1 MTLHG
6 TDWSNHQPS
15 TIKPTSNDRFVFILT
30 SDGHSWETPKDA
42 AGVTV
47 HDRQVATV
55 RKAKRVVGHYHWL
68 RPGNIAEQVA
78 WFLKCAKPKPGDVL
92 ICDWEQSGTTN
103 RDKDQF
109 IKQLQAAAPNNRVL
123 LYCNTNYWL
132 NYDKTSFVGDGLWI
146 AEYDVPKPG
155 IQSPWLFWQYTD
167 KPIDQNRARFAS
179 KAQLESWAAKKTA
192 PVPVPAPAP
201 KPVAPPAATTPI
213 HPTLDAIHT
222 PFGQWGSSWSWNRGK
237 NKSHP
242 TWGQHGGDDWHR
254 GAGAA
259 EIGDPIHAVAD
270 GKVIFAGSS
279 NSLGWG
285 PAFGNHVLITWDD
298 HIPGDP
304 AGRNR
309 TSIDAHMSKTVAKYG
324 QHVKAG
330 DLIGHKGM
338 TGNVTGPHDHHEQ
351 HLGQGW
357 GDKRVKPVYPSNVTP
372 TPKPAPAPPTSKD
385 WLDMA
390 TQQEVQAAFRAELGR
405 IFGDVIPSPSLDPA
419 SVKSNP
425 KWGFTSTIGWLT
437 KLVSLIRRDM
447 PTKSQIDE
455 LISLLKAG
463 QK

>member
-6 TDWSNHQPS
+6 VDVSNHQPNWR
-15 TIKPTSNDRFVFILT
+15 PASNDRFVFILA
-30 SDGHSWETPKDA
+30 SDGHTWKSPT
-42 AGVTV
+42 
-47 HDRQVATV
+47 HDEQVATV

-68 RPGNIAEQVA
+68 RPGNIAAQVA
-78 WFLKCAKPKPGDVL
+78 WFLKCAKPRPGDVL

-109 IKQLQAAAPNNRVL
+109 IRQLRAAAPNNRVL

-146 AEYDVPKPG
+146 AEYGVSKPG
-155 IQSPWLFWQYTD
+155 IQSQWLFWQYTD
-167 KPIDQNRARFAS
+167 KPIDQNRAQFAS
-179 KAQLESWAAKKTA
+179 KAEIEAWAAKN
-192 PVPVPAPAP
+192 PAP
-201 KPVAPPAATTPI
+201 KPSPAPVAPPAATTPV
-213 HPTLDAIHT
+213 HPTLNAIHT
-222 PFGQWGSSWSWNRGK
+222 PYGQWGPSWSWNRGK
-237 NKSHP
+237 NKAHP

-254 GAGAA
+254 NAGAA
-259 EIGDPIHAVAD
+259 EIGDPIYAVAD
-270 GKVIFAGSS
+270 GKVIFAGAS

-309 TSIDAHMSKTVAKYG
+309 TSIDAHMSSVVAKYG

-338 TGNVTGPHDHHEQ
+338 TGNVSGPHDHHEQ

-357 GDKRVKPVYPSNVTP
+357 GDERVKPVYPGKT
-372 TPKPAPAPPTSKD
+372 PAPAPATGD

-390 TQQEVQAAFRAELGR
+390 TKKEVQDAMVAAIRQELS
-405 IFGDVIPSPSLDPA
+405 GDLIPSPSLSAA
-419 SVKSNP
+419 SVKKNP
-425 KWGFTSTIGWLT
+425 RWLRASVISWQA
-437 KLVSLIRRDM
+437 KLIALIRRDM
-447 PTKSQIDE
+447 PTKQQIDQ
-455 LISLLKAG
+455 LIQAIKENKS
-463 QK
+463 

>member
-6 TDWSNHQPS
+6 VDVSNHQPNW
-15 TIKPTSNDRFVFILT
+15 KPASNDRFVGILC
-30 SDGHSWETPKDA
+30 SDGHTWKSPTYDA
-42 AGVTV
+42 
-47 HDRQVATV
+47 QLKLVA
-55 RKAKRVVGHYHWL
+55 RRVPIAYHWL
-68 RPGNIAEQVA
+68 RHGNIAAQAA
-78 WFLKCAKPKPGDVL
+78 WFVKCANVRPGMVL
-92 ICDWEQSGTTN
+92 AIDWEQSGTTN
-103 RDKDQF
+103 RDKDDM
-109 IKQLQAAAPNNRVL
+109 IKAVQRLCPNNRVIK
-123 LYCNTNYWL
+123 YSYL
-132 NYDKTSFVGDGLWI
+132 NFIRTYDKTGFSGDGLWL
-146 AEYDVPKPG
+146 AELDVANPSLPC
-155 IQSPWLFWQYTD
+155 LLWQYKFGTSGPD
-167 KPIDQNRARFAS
+167 LDRAYFPSVAAL
-179 KAQLESWAAKKTA
+179 KAWAAK
-192 PVPVPAPAP
+192 VPR
-201 KPVAPPAATTPI
+201 PVAPPVATTPI
-213 HPTLDAIHT
+213 HPTLNAIHT
-222 PFGQWGSSWSWNRGK
+222 PYGQWGSSWSWNRGK